1 MRNENKEP
9 RNSYFQKRENQFN
22 LNSNELNKIAPFPKN
37 SLIELNNSC
46 NHACLFCKNPD
57 QSRNA
62 TQLKIDTFEKF
73 LSEAAPLGLK
83 EVGLYST
90 GEPFITKDIEK
101 YIALAKNYK
110 IERIYL
116 TTNGA
121 LATLEK
127 VKQCFYAGLNSIKF
141 SINAAN
147 ALDYYKIHGK
157 DDFEK
162 VLKNVKD
169 IYNWKIKNNIQLQML
184 CSCVLIPKLE
194 HTEILHKKKFLEY
207 FEDTS
212 YRKVSSQGGQAF
224 QLQISNEYKSSVF
237 KETFNSNNA
246 NKPCQLPWNRV
257 HLTAEGYLT
266 ACCVD
271 YDLDLVFGDIKEDSL
286 INIWNNNII
295 KNLREK
301 HLKDKLTGL
310 LCDQCMNNRPAPYK
324 PLTEVKKNLKSQQ
337 LRKIKLE
344 KLTERFKQI

>member
-1 MRNENKEP
+1 MRDKNREPENL
-9 RNSYFQKRENQFN
+9 YFQKRKKQFE
-22 LNSNELNKIAPFPKN
+22 LNTNELKKIAPFPKN

-57 QSRNA
+57 QSRSA

-73 LSEAAPLGLK
+73 ISEAAPLGLK

-101 YIALAKNYK
+101 YIALAKIYG

-121 LATLEK
+121 IATLEK

-147 ALDYYKIHGK
+147 AEDYLKIHGK

-169 IYNWKIKNNIQLQML
+169 IYNWKTKNNIELQML

-194 HTEILHKKKFLEY
+194 HTELLHKKKFFKY
-207 FEDTS
+207 FEDTN
-212 YRKVSSQGGQAF
+212 YVKTHSQGGQAF

-237 KETFNSNNA
+237 QETFNSNNA

-271 YDLDLVFGDIKEDSL
+271 YDLDLVFGNIKEDSL
-286 INIWNNNII
+286 INIWNNDII
-295 KNLREK
+295 QKLRDK

-324 PLTEVKKNLKSQQ
+324 PLTKVTKNLMSSQ
-337 LRKIKLE
+337 LRKVKLE
-344 KLTERFKQI
+344 KLIKRFKEI

>member
-1 MRNENKEP
+1 MTDKNSELENL
-9 RNSYFQKRENQFN
+9 YFEKRKKQFD
-22 LNSNELNKIAPFPKN
+22 LNTNELKKIAPFPKN
-37 SLIELNNSC
+37 SLIELNNAC

-73 LSEAAPLGLK
+73 ISEAAPLGLK

-101 YIALAKNYK
+101 YIAIAKDYN

-116 TTNGA
+116 TTNGS

-127 VKQCFYAGLNSIKF
+127 VKQCFYRGLNSIKF
-141 SINAAN
+141 SINASN
-147 ALDYYKIHGK
+147 ALDYLKIHGK

-162 VLKNVKD
+162 VLKNVQD
-169 IYNWKIKNNIQLQML
+169 IYNWKTKNNIQLQML

-194 HTEILHKKKFLEY
+194 HTELLHKKIFSKY
-207 FEDTS
+207 FEDTI
-212 YRKVSSQGGQAF
+212 YLKAHSQGGQSF
-224 QLQISNEYKSSVF
+224 QLQISNEFKSSVF
-237 KETFNSNNA
+237 KETFNSINT
-246 NKPCQLPWNRV
+246 NKPCQFPWNRV

-266 ACCVD
+266 ACCMD
-271 YDLDLVFGDIKEDSL
+271 YDLDLVFGDIKKDSL
-286 INIWNNNII
+286 INIWNNDTIQ
-295 KNLREK
+295 KLRDK

-310 LCDQCMNNRPAPYK
+310 LCDQCMNNRPAPYEALMK
-324 PLTEVKKNLKSQQ
+324 VTKNLKSSQ

-344 KLTERFKQI
+344 KLIKRFKEI